1 MDKTA
6 ESIQKLITEYGK
18 SYPDC
23 WKKVELAAKYMREGM
38 EGKAQVNIPDFVHI
52 PMVIWNA
59 FLFQGDQ
66 GLAFRKKES
75 HAVNTMLMVSALGS
89 WRLTQGI
96 YRFDFDLGQSLIDT
110 PWQGKIA
117 WEQLMQLPEWCIY
130 IEDPGYTAT
139 EDKKLFVFETAT
151 QVHGY
156 FVQLDCDLFQN
167 IPMLRIVVHLG
178 KSFMP
183 VCIPLGDWTLNEA
196 MEKFETIQHEQ
207 MMGTYSRLIEDYH
220 TESSNTRR
228 VMERVLSLTY
238 YICSQYAEL
247 GNGSQ
252 KPKRAQPV
260 KTKKG
265 MTYFPPDKPKVWDV
279 GAKLGRALRA
289 AKEREQQ
296 EQREYEQS
304 GDKLRNRPRPH
315 IRRAH
320 WHTFLSGP
328 RTEQQKRM
336 VKWIPPTGV
345 NLDYGEVIPTIYPIK
360 ENVQ

>member
-1 MDKTA
+1 
-6 ESIQKLITEYGK
+6 
-18 SYPDC
+18 
-23 WKKVELAAKYMREGM
+23 
-38 EGKAQVNIPDFVHI
+38 
-52 PMVIWNA
+52 
-59 FLFQGDQ
+59 
-66 GLAFRKKES
+66 
-75 HAVNTMLMVSALGS
+75 
-89 WRLTQGI
+89 
-96 YRFDFDLGQSLIDT
+96 
-110 PWQGKIA
+110 
-117 WEQLMQLPEWCIY
+117 MQ
-130 IEDPGYTAT
+130 
-139 EDKKLFVFETAT
+139 
-151 QVHGY
+151 
-156 FVQLDCDLFQN
+156 
-167 IPMLRIVVHLG
+167 RIL
-178 KSFMP
+178 SF
-183 VCIPLGDWTLNEA
+183 A
-196 MEKFETIQHEQ
+196 
-207 MMGTYSRLIEDYH
+207 
-220 TESSNTRR
+220 
-228 VMERVLSLTY
+228 Y

-247 GNGSQ
+247 GQGSE
-252 KPKRAQPV
+252 KPKRAKPV

-360 ENVQ
+360 ENA